1 MPVVARSSWR
11 QGWRHVLPVVNET
24 ARADAGGAPVSNDN
38 DMTLPVAPL
47 RAARGTGIY
56 KQFPPPVWFATV
68 STIAIYTHTHYRSL
82 RSNAYCIDSTCTSRK
97 LHVTLNKSLNGHM

>member
-1 MPVVARSSWR
+1 MVARPSWR
-11 QGWRHVLPVVNET
+11 KNGARCGLLSVKQLVRTQSVL
-24 ARADAGGAPVSNDN
+24 
-38 DMTLPVAPL
+38 L
-47 RAARGTGIY
+47 RAVTTIQHYLSPPCALHAALAFISNS
-56 KQFPPPVWFATV
+56 PPPVWFATV